1 MQNEIYVPYTFKV
14 LPGDTIE
21 KNQFNEGKKLYKNL
35 TKFCKTNLI
44 GNFEVDKTQ
53 YAQGIR
59 VLVES
64 DEDVTKVYEWLDN

>member
-14 LPGDTIE
+14 LPGETIGE
-21 KNQFNEGKKLYKNL
+21 KQFKEGKKLYKNL
-35 TKFCKTNLI
+35 TNFCKTNLT

-59 VLVES
+59 VQVQYKK
-64 DEDVTKVYEWLDN
+64 DVAKVHKWLDN

>member
-14 LPGDTIE
+14 SPGDTI
-21 KNQFNEGKKLYKNL
+21 KKKQFKEGEKLYKDL
-35 TKFCKTNLI
+35 TKFCKSNLTGSYEI
-44 GNFEVDKTQ
+44 DKKQ

-64 DEDVTKVYEWLDN
+64 GKDVTKVHKWLDN

>member
-14 LPGDTIE
+14 LPGKTI
-21 KNQFNEGKKLYKNL
+21 KKKQFKEGKKLYKDL
-35 TKFCKTNLI
+35 TKFCKINLS

-64 DEDVTKVYEWLDN
+64 DEDVVKVHQWLDN

>member
-1 MQNEIYVPYTFKV
+1 MRNEIYVPYTFTV
-14 LPGDTIE
+14 LPGDTIG
-21 KNQFNEGKKLYKNL
+21 KKQFKEGKKLYKNL

>member
-14 LPGDTIE
+14 SRGDTIG
-21 KNQFNEGKKLYKNL
+21 KKQFKEGKKLYKDL
-35 TKFCKTNLI
+35 TKFCKTNLA
-44 GNFEVDKTQ
+44 GNFEVDKKQ